1 MTGRDEES
9 KTVQQLT
16 NATRAFVF
24 TNFLLIIFGV
34 TCLIS
39 NLPLQIF
46 TFILHTM
53 VRGFI
58 HSACGGLY
66 AAVFP
71 SGHFGTLTGLQSLL
85 SAIFALL
92 QEALYRA
99 MLGPLR
105 GDGFWVNIGLLI
117 FSFAGF
123 VLPGYLLI
131 YRHRLLKAQATK
143 EKDPAAVQLQNRPNG
158 SPEGETT
165 A

>member
-1 MTGRDEES
+1 
-9 KTVQQLT
+9 
-16 NATRAFVF
+16 
-24 TNFLLIIFGV
+24 
-34 TCLIS
+34 
-39 NLPLQIF
+39 
-46 TFILHTM
+46 M

-85 SAIFALL
+85 SAVFALL
-92 QEALYRA
+92 QEPLYRA
-99 MLGPLR
+99 MLGPLH
-105 GDGFWVNIGLLI
+105 GNGFWVNMGLLI

-131 YRHRLLKAQATK
+131 YCRRLLKAQATK
-143 EKDPAAVQLQNRPNG
+143 EKDPAAVQLQDLNHTNG
-158 SPEGETT
+158 VPEGETK

>member
-1 MTGRDEES
+1 MS
-9 KTVQQLT
+9 KTIQKVT
-16 NATRAFVF
+16 NATRAFVL
-24 TNFLLIIFGV
+24 TNFILIIFGI

-39 NLPLQIF
+39 NLSLQFF

-85 SAIFALL
+85 SAVFALL
-92 QEALYRA
+92 QEPLYRA
-99 MLGPLR
+99 MLGPF
-105 GDGFWVNIGLLI
+105 GGNGFWVNLGLLI

-123 VLPGYLLI
+123 ILPGYLI
-131 YRHRLLKAQATK
+131 FYRSRLLQVHSAK
-143 EKDPAAVQLQNRPNG
+143 EKDPAAVQLQESNYPNG
-158 SPEGETT
+158 VIEGEAT